1 MSLKKD
7 PDEIAAIERL
17 FAKDYGEKSTKNFRS
32 NWNEEKEKK
41 YLSQLN
47 SFSKRI
53 KSKDSIK
60 VDVGG
65 VLIPKAVMGKKSN
78 RSCPVCKTYS
88 FSSKDDLYM
97 NRFKCCFDC
106 YIEFVQGREDR
117 WNNGYRPDQ
126 KRIQAS
132 LNRRKKNG

>member
-17 FAKDYGEKSTKNFRS
+17 FAEDYGEKSTKNFRS

-65 VLIPKAVMGKKSN
+65 VLIPKAVVGKKSN

-97 NRFKCCFDC
+97 NRFKCCFNC
-106 YIEFVQGREDR
+106 YIDFVQGREER
-117 WNNGYRPDQ
+117 WDKGYKPDQ
-126 KRIQAS
+126 ERIQAS